1 MPGFLKSIE
10 KAVKKQFDKNSRKPG
25 DSLLVENPEEIFYF
39 KEKMRILLLRH
50 DRIGDVL
57 VTTPFL
63 RELRKILPN
72 TKIDIL
78 MSSKNIGAK
87 KAVESHVNE
96 IYNYTKG
103 PLDTVGLLSR
113 LNKNNYDL
121 VIDLFDNPSTTSAYV
136 IRLINPLYSLGFD
149 KENRGIYTHLVPI
162 PDKREHHIA
171 KRILNLLMPFG
182 INPEKVKLNL
192 SYPLS
197 NEEKSSAEIKTG
209 KAGLPMIGINLAG
222 SSRAKYYGTENY
234 IELIKKINS
243 KYRADILLFAKSD
256 YNSELNEIK
265 SKTGCRIA
273 PAAESLH
280 DYAAMLGACDLI
292 ITPDTAAV
300 HFSSA
305 FGIPCLALYTV
316 SDNPN
321 TGIPWYPL
329 GISHRILQTKEEL
342 AKIKVEEVFSAF
354 KELADESKIFN

>member
-10 KAVKKQFDKNSRKPG
+10 KALKKQFDKNTGKTG
-25 DSLLVENPEEIFYF
+25 EIITVDKPEEIFYF

-63 RELRKILPN
+63 HELRKILPG
-72 TKIDIL
+72 TQIDIL
-78 MSSKNIGAK
+78 LSSKNIGAK
-87 KAVESHVNE
+87 KAVEPYVNQ
-96 IYNYTKG
+96 IFNYTKG
-103 PLDTVGLLSR
+103 PLDTLGLLSK
-113 LNKNNYDL
+113 LINNNYDL

-162 PDKREHHIA
+162 PDKRKYHIA
-171 KRILNLLMPFG
+171 RRIVNLIMPFG
-182 INPEKVKLNL
+182 INPEKVDL
-192 SYPLS
+192 SLFYPLS
-197 NEEKSSAEIKTG
+197 IEEKSSAKIKTG
-209 KAGLPMIGINLAG
+209 KAGVPMIGINLAG

-234 IELIKKINS
+234 IKLINKIES
-243 KYRADILLFAKSD
+243 RYKADIILFAKSD
-256 YNSELNEIK
+256 YSSELNEIK
-265 SKTGCRIA
+265 SKTGCRVA
-273 PAAESLH
+273 PPAESLH
-280 DYAAMLGACDLI
+280 GYAAMLSTCDMI

-305 FGIPCLALYTV
+305 FGIPCLALYIV

-329 GISHRILQTKEEL
+329 GISKRILQTKEEL
-342 AKIKVEEVFSAF
+342 AKIKVQEVFSAF
-354 KELADESKIFN
+354 IELADECKIFN